1 MKMARYS
8 RIALVACS
16 ASSAYVACA
25 DVGYT
30 LSCLSNNAPDITATL
45 RWKYA
50 KDDDGATN
58 VVTDVTATVKLVS
71 EK

>member
-16 ASSAYVACA
+16 TSSAYVACA

-30 LSCLSNNAPDITATL
+30 LSWLSNN
-45 RWKYA
+45 
-50 KDDDGATN
+50 ATN

-71 EK
+71 EKWFAK